1 MKEFSVG
8 VGPKIVGFTRGGT
21 SKTQGGD
28 NNVNVDVDNNDNEEE
43 EEGIEFNLRAIP
55 LGGYVRFPENY
66 NATFEYEMEVMADQ
80 KRKEIQDTIDA
91 NREAAAAAAG
101 EAGTRS
107 GNSNGFGLL
116 ASVSSVLNLNKK
128 AREEERM
135 LALETMAVNLNKEE
149 NKNNNKNNNAWWNPF
164 GKKSA
169 SDNDT
174 NSNSN
179 TNSKSIIIEEDGTV
193 SVPPVDYYQDK
204 DLLQNRP
211 PLQRAIVL
219 VGGVVFN
226 IILAFTLYFGELT
239 VGGGLQKANFGTGAV
254 VSSSPRVNSASVGL
268 LEKGDVILSF
278 NGT

>member
-8 VGPKIVGFTRGGT
+8 VGPKIAGFTRGGK
-21 SKTQGGD
+21 SKTEGD
-28 NNVNVDVDNNDNEEE
+28 NVDDDDN

-66 NATFEYEMEVMADQ
+66 NATFEYEMEVMASQ
-80 KRKEIQDTIDA
+80 KRKEIQDIIDA
-91 NREAAAAAAG
+91 NREAAG

-107 GNSNGFGLL
+107 GNSNGLL

-128 AREEERM
+128 VREEERM
-135 LALETMAVNLNKEE
+135 LALETMAVNLNKDE
-149 NKNNNKNNNAWWNPF
+149 NKNNNNNAWWNPF

-169 SDNDT
+169 SDNDSQ
-174 NSNSN
+174 NN
-179 TNSKSIIIEEDGTV
+179 NSKSIIIEADGTV

-268 LEKGDVILSF
+268 LEKGDVILAF